1 MRTRHAFAAS
11 LLAALL
17 LTSCG
22 SDDASTGADIGP
34 ADTTTTSEADV
45 ADGSDDTAPGDPT
58 STSSAGSAPTGV
70 AQAAVDDLSG
80 RLGVEPGEITIVSSE
95 AVTWSDSSAG
105 CPRKG
110 FMYQQVLTEGTRTVL
125 EVDGTRYHYHSAGTS
140 EPFLCENPQEPQSI
154 G

>member
-22 SDDASTGADIGP
+22 SDDASTDVATGP
-34 ADTTTTSEADV
+34 DETSTTTEADM
-45 ADGSDDTAPGDPT
+45 GDDTDGT
-58 STSSAGSAPTGV
+58 STTSGTSPTGGAPTGV
-70 AQAAVDDLSG
+70 AQAAVDDLAE
-80 RLGVEPGEITIVSSE
+80 RLGVDPGEITIASSE

-105 CPRKG
+105 CPRMG